1 MIAWDLHV
9 LETTTDPLPELGV
22 SVCPKTM
29 AYVGIRVA
37 PCHLLEWAP
46 FLPIIVQIALDKG
59 LFWPK
64 LQLPRFNDLTIQ
76 P

>member
-1 MIAWDLHV
+1 
-9 LETTTDPLPELGV
+9 
-22 SVCPKTM
+22 M